1 MLHREW
7 RMKERYPEP
16 VIDVKALETAVK
28 DIPRPKTIFCDVSK
42 PQAPWWRAT

>member
-16 VIDVKALETAVK
+16 VIDVKALETAAK
-28 DIPRPKTIFCDVSK
+28 CHQRFRREPFAAR
-42 PQAPWWRAT
+42 